1 MVPMA
6 KIRQQR
12 LRRFKSP
19 WVSAEEVR
27 LGKPE
32 SGPRW
37 DSNAITPGTA
47 FMEKLGK
54 ALHEIRGSHGVQW
67 VVSDASEPGEG
78 EHKIMKLM
86 RSVSGEHVV
95 YGLDADLIVLCLLQL
110 REGEKNITLFRE
122 AIECG
127 EVQ

>member
-1 MVPMA
+1 MDGVVPMA

-37 DSNAITPGTA
+37 DTNAITPGTA

-54 ALHEIRGSHGVQW
+54 ALHDIRGPKVRW
-67 VVSDASEPGEG
+67 LVSDAAEPGEG
-78 EHKIMKLM
+78 EHKIMNQM
-86 RSVSGEHVV
+86 RAVDGEHVV
-95 YGLDADLIVLCLLQL
+95 
-110 REGEKNITLFRE
+110 
-122 AIECG
+122 
-127 EVQ
+127 